1 MDDRFYPPR
10 SVVSL
15 DYTGG
20 KFNDRSLVF
29 MKRDSIFFRLFQQSP
44 TLLFE
49 LLADA
54 PENADR
60 YRFDSVAVKEPK
72 FEIDGVFLPPDDKPG
87 VVYYGEVQFQRDEQL
102 YERIVSESSNHFF
115 RNREKFSDWQAAVIY
130 PSHGIEQRDIYPYR
144 ALINSDQFHRIYL
157 NELGDARELPIG
169 LALMALTIEN
179 PKKAKETARYLADRT
194 KKEIRDPQA
203 NRAIMEMLTTIVVY
217 TFNNLS
223 RAEVENMLGLDVT
236 FQETRFYKDV
246 KAEVYDEVKAEV
258 YDEVKAEIYDEV
270 KAEGKDEERRSIVFL
285 LLDRKIGKLPTKI
298 KKSIAALDIAKLESL
313 TIALLDFKTIADL
326 ETWLKQN

>member
-1 MDDRFYPPR
+1 
-10 SVVSL
+10 
-15 DYTGG
+15 
-20 KFNDRSLVF
+20 

-49 LLADA
+49 LLPDA

-87 VVYYGEVQFQRDEQL
+87 VVYYGEVQFQRDDRL
-102 YERIVSESSNHFF
+102 YERLVSESSNHFF
-115 RNREKFSDWQAAVIY
+115 RNREKFSDWQAVVIY
-130 PSHGIEQRDIYPYR
+130 PSRQTEQKDIHPYR

-157 NELGDARELPIG
+157 NDLGNARELPIG
-169 LALMALTIEN
+169 LALLALTIEK

-194 KKEIRDPQA
+194 RKEIRDPQA
-203 NRAIMEMLTTIVVY
+203 NRAIMEMLTMIVVY

-223 RAEVENMLGLDVT
+223 RVEVEKMLGLDIT

-246 KAEVYDEVKAEV
+246 KAE
-258 YDEVKAEIYDEV
+258 
-270 KAEGKDEERRSIVFL
+270 ERRSIVSI
-285 LLDRKIGKLPTKI
+285 LLDRKLGKLPEKT
-298 KKSIAALDIAKLESL
+298 KKSIEALDLVKLQSL
-313 TIALLDFKTIADL
+313 AIALLDFRTIADL
-326 ETWLKQN
+326 EAWLKQN

>member
-1 MDDRFYPPR
+1 
-10 SVVSL
+10 
-15 DYTGG
+15 
-20 KFNDRSLVF
+20 

-49 LLADA
+49 LLAIV

-87 VVYYGEVQFQRDEQL
+87 VVYYGEVQFQRDDRL
-102 YERIVSESSNHFF
+102 YERLVSESSNHFF
-115 RNREKFSDWQAAVIY
+115 RNRDKFSDWQAVVIY
-130 PSHGIEQRDIYPYR
+130 PSRGTEQKDIYPYR

-169 LALMALTIEN
+169 LALLALTIEK
-179 PKKAKETARYLADRT
+179 PKKVQETARYLADRT
-194 KKEIRDPQA
+194 KKEISDPQA
-203 NRAIMEMLTTIVVY
+203 NRAIMEMLATIVVY

-223 RAEVENMLGLDVT
+223 RAEVEKMLAIDITL
-236 FQETRFYKDV
+236 QETRFYKDV
-246 KAEVYDEVKAEV
+246 KE
-258 YDEVKAEIYDEV
+258 
-270 KAEGKDEERRSIVFL
+270 EGKEEGKKEGKKEGREEGKKEQSRSMVAL
-285 LLDRKIGKLPTKI
+285 LLDRKLGKLPAKT
-298 KKSIAALDIAKLESL
+298 KKSIAALDLAKLESL
-313 TIALLDFKTIADL
+313 AIALLDFETIADL